1 MNSHAS
7 DPKHIV
13 GSGPNALTA
22 ASLILGTQTTPPE
35 TYTTF
40 LTNEQFYQQLTT
52 HFFIATGLCVALS
65 TWSTLA
71 RETGDLIRNHQAK
84 QATTYLATT
93 ITLSLLAYHL
103 GSILSL
109 NS

>member
-1 MNSHAS
+1 MNAHAS
-7 DPKHIV
+7 DPIHIV

-22 ASLILGTQTTPPE
+22 SLILGTQTTPPD
-35 TYTTF
+35 TYTIL

-71 RETGDLIRNHQAK
+71 RETGDLIENHQTK

-93 ITLSLLAYHL
+93 ITLSFLAYHL
-103 GSILSL
+103 GTILDVS
-109 NS
+109 S